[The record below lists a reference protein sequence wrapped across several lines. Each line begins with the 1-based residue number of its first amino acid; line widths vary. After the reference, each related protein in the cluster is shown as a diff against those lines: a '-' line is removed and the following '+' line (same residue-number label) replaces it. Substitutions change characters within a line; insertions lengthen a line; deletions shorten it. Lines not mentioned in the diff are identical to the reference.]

1 MWRKST
7 RPSLER
13 ANFQQVVPD
22 LLKSCLEE
30 EAEIFFTE
38 LPDGEHI
45 LTLLDSLST
54 QATNQK

>member
-1 MWRKST
+1 MWRKTT

-30 EAEIFFTE
+30 EAKIFFTE
-38 LPDGEHI
+38 LPDGERIH
-45 LTLLDSLST
+45 TLLDNLST
-54 QATNQK
+54 QATKQK